1 MTKGQ
6 VNKVIKYFE
15 SGGSDLKFADELGVD
30 IMEFSYL
37 LEAYRAVKGHGK
49 RYDTHRRLM
58 IGRMMEDT
66 DLGAKKIAKI
76 FGCSENNV
84 QLAHVDYRSTI
95 MLQMKAEAKRT
106 KKKFQRTCGSGVTFE
121 PGMSF
126 WR

>member
-1 MTKGQ
+1 
-6 VNKVIKYFE
+6 
-15 SGGSDLKFADELGVD
+15 
-30 IMEFSYL
+30 MEN
-37 LEAYRAVKGHGK
+37 
-49 RYDTHRRLM
+49 
-58 IGRMMEDT
+58 T
-66 DLGAKKIAKI
+66 DLGVKKIAKI

-121 PGMSF
+121 TGMSF